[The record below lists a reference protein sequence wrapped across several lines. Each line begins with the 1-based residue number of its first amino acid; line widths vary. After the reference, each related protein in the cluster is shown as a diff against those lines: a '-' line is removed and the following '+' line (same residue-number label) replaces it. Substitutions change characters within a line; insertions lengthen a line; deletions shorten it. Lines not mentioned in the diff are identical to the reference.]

1 MKELQTGE
9 TVTLDNPII
18 RGDTTINELVINEPK
33 TGSLRG
39 LSLADLMK
47 LDIDTIIKLVP
58 RVSSPAIT
66 EHEIADLSVADFT
79 KVSTAVVGFFAPKSE
94 RGK

>member
-9 TVTLDNPII
+9 TVTLDNPIL
-18 RGDTTINELVINEPK
+18 RGDSTIAELVITEPK
-33 TGSLRG
+33 AGSLRG

-58 RVSSPAIT
+58 RVASPTIT
-66 EHEIADLSVADFT
+66 EHELADLSVADFT
-79 KVSTAVVGFFAPKSE
+79 KVSTAVIGFFAPKGE
-94 RGK
+94 RT